1 MSLHLSAIAKTTQ
14 SSLGDH
20 FSAHRLERGRLRGF
34 IEPIMGF
41 DHFVMSGPTF
51 APHPHAGFSAIT
63 YIFEDAQGAMRNRD
77 SLGNN
82 VLIQPGEM
90 VWTQAASGVIHD
102 ESPEVTGKTVHGLQL
117 FVNLAS
123 KNKHIAPEVFY
134 LSNADIP
141 VVETDAGNRIRV
153 LSGALGDAVSPVEQ
167 VEPFDFMDV
176 TLVAPYEQTI
186 RSNWNA
192 MVYVLSGTVR
202 MGADAQSHQL
212 EKNQAIG
219 IHADDE
225 GGEIHMAP
233 QGEARILFFAGQDSK
248 EPVAVHGPFIMN
260 TPAEIELAFS
270 RYRNGEMGRL

>member
-14 SSLGDH
+14 SSLGGH
-20 FSAHRLERGRLRGF
+20 FSAQRLEHGRLRGF

-51 APHPHAGFSAIT
+51 GPHPHAGFSAMT

-90 VWTQAASGVIHD
+90 VWTQAAGGVIHD
-102 ESPEVTGKTVHGLQL
+102 EFPEVTGKTVHGLQL
-117 FVNLAS
+117 FVNLSS

-153 LSGALGDAVSPVEQ
+153 LSGALGDTASPVEQ
-167 VEPFDFMDV
+167 IEPFDFMDA
-176 TLVAPYEQTI
+176 TLVAPFEQTI
-186 RSNWNA
+186 RPNWNV
-192 MVYVLSGTVR
+192 MVYALSGTVR
-202 MGADAQSHQL
+202 VGADAQSHQL

-225 GGEIHMAP
+225 GGELHMKP
-233 QGEARILFFAGQDSK
+233 QGEARMLFFAGRDSK
-248 EPVAVHGPFIMN
+248 EPVAVDGPFIMN